1 MPISSLVAKKIVFF
15 GKRLYARGLIAGGDG
30 NISARIDSDRIM
42 ITPSGVC
49 KGFLSPDDLVIING
63 QGRHVSGRN
72 KASSESAMHLHI
84 YQKRSDVTVCVH
96 AHPPYATAFAVAG
109 IPLAE
114 KVLPEVVV
122 FVGDIPL
129 ADYAPPGTELVA
141 RSLDKYIAD
150 HNAFLLK
157 NHGLVTVGQTF
168 EEAYNRLETVEHF
181 ARILFLARQ
190 LGNVD
195 HLDGEEI
202 ARLDKIRQDILHNT
216 SKIGQGW

>member
-30 NISARIDSDRIM
+30 NISARIGSDRIM

-49 KGFLSPDDLVIING
+49 KGFLSPDDLVIIDG
-63 QGRHVSGRN
+63 QGRHLSGRN

-84 YQKRSDVTVCVH
+84 YQKRSDIAVCVH

-109 IPLAE
+109 IPLSE
-114 KVLPEVVV
+114 KVLPEVVI

-129 ADYAPPGTELVA
+129 TDYAPPGTELVA

-157 NHGLVTVGQTF
+157 NHGLVTVGRTF
-168 EEAYNRLETVEHF
+168 EEAYNRMETIEHF
-181 ARILFLARQ
+181 ARILLLARQ

-195 HLDGEEI
+195 YLDGEEI
-202 ARLDKIRQDILHNT
+202 ARLEKIRQQIPRNT
-216 SKIGQGW
+216 DKMG